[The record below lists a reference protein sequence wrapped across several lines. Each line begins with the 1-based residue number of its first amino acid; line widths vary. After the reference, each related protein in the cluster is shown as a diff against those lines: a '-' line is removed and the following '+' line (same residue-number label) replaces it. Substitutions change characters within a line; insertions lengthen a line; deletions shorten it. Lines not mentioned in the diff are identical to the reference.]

1 MNTIVKKTGSRGRG
15 VFAAKALR
23 KREFILSLKGKV
35 ISSEEMLA
43 ASRYHL
49 DHMGAIGKDLCM
61 IFGYPEKYIN
71 HSCDPNVF
79 ERQRKLFAMRSIKKG
94 EELFY
99 DYAISDVDDEWKM
112 ICKCGSRNCRKVING
127 HFFQLPLNLQVKYYP
142 YLDSWFKKEFREE
155 LKPIQ
160 RIWSRKSKKGA
171 KNQKNRF
178 KVKNNL

>member
-112 ICKCGSRNCRKVING
+112 RCKCGSKNCRGFING
-127 HFFQLPLNLQVKYYP
+127 HFFQLPLNFQVKYYP
-142 YLDSWFKKEFREE
+142 YLDSWFKKEFREQ

-160 RIWSRKSKKGA
+160 RLRSKK
-171 KNQKNRF
+171 
-178 KVKNNL
+178 

>member
-1 MNTIVKKTGSRGRG
+1 MNVIVKKTGNRGRG
-15 VFAAKALR
+15 VFAAKSLR
-23 KREFILSLKGKV
+23 KGELILSIKGKV

-43 ASRYHL
+43 ASKYHL

-61 IFGYPEKYIN
+61 IFVYPEKYIN

-79 ERQRKLFAMRSIKKG
+79 ERQRKLFAMRNIKKG

-127 HFFQLPLNLQVKYYP
+127 HFFQLPLNLQVRYYP
-142 YLDSWFKKEFREE
+142 YLDSWFKKEYRKEC
-155 LKPIQ
+155 LALQ
-160 RIWSRKSKKGA
+160 RLWGGKYKKGA
-171 KNQKNRF
+171 KCQKE
-178 KVKNNL
+178 